1 MTSKLFL
8 NNITV
13 IDHGFIDN
21 RGHQCGGSFQASFE
35 VSGEV
40 DEREQVVID
49 FSAVKKSIKQIV
61 DCNKEG
67 FDHKLWFIPGWSKGE
82 VDHVDG
88 RVIIRTP
95 VVRIE
100 GPDNILRTFDSDG
113 YSIYS
118 LETAIGKHVEAKLS
132 QMYPDVRVGVVCKLS
147 LVGFTNT
154 QSGVGPWYFRY
165 SHGLRNSTS
174 FGCQNIAHGHLS
186 WLEMEHD
193 EHYREECQECKA
205 AVQSLYDALHSQW
218 DGAVLIDQANVV
230 AQSDTA
236 VTIAYTSQR
245 GAFHAIYDLREVKV
259 KILPTETTVENL
271 VEAFVRD
278 NGFFLER
285 AHIKRVYMSEGL
297 AKGSIKELNHE

>member
-1 MTSKLFL
+1 MKSKLFL

-61 DCNKEG
+61 DCKENG
-67 FDHKLWFIPGWSKGE
+67 FDHKLWFIPGWSKGDVVTE
-82 VDHVDG
+82 GGCVT
-88 RVIIRTP
+88 ITTP
-95 VVRIE
+95 VARIE
-100 GPDNILRTFDSDG
+100 GPDNFLRSFDSNG
-113 YSIYS
+113 YCIYS
-118 LETAIGKHVEAKLS
+118 LEAVIGKHVEAELS
-132 QMYPDVRVGVVCKLS
+132 QMYPDVRVSVVCKLS
-147 LVGFTNT
+147 MNGFVNTN
-154 QSGVGPWYFRY
+154 GAAGPWYFRY

-193 EHYREECQECKA
+193 DHYRDECQECKA
-205 AVQSLYDALHSQW
+205 AIQSLYDALHSQW

-230 AQSDTA
+230 EKTDTH
-236 VTIAYTSQR
+236 VSIAYTSLR
-245 GAFHAIYDLREVKV
+245 GSFTATYDLREVKV

-271 VEAFVRD
+271 VDAFVRE

-285 AHIKRVYMSEGL
+285 AHVKRVYMSEGL
-297 AKGSIKELNHE
+297 AKGSIKELNHD